1 MSFLATPTPCP
12 HDATYTCG
20 VVAHAVVESTLTGLA
35 TLREVSGRVA
45 GRDIP
50 PRFLRYADEQTVV
63 GLTAVLRAIE
73 QFGGEVPCFD
83 EWGVVAA
90 PRFPGRIGGAAAQ
103 VKYRQGGPSTIS
115 PHVIPQCSLHS
126 LSSAISIA
134 LAMRGPNLGVG
145 GGPEALAE
153 GFAAAAGFLSG
164 GMVPGL
170 WLVLTGWDPEA
181 APDGHGAITNEAIG
195 RGVALALIPGHRPTD
210 LLQWTITPWGDLA
223 GGPADQPDDAAPAAR
238 LTALAQWLVGDTDPA
253 RAARWSCGLPWGGR
267 IELARRAESPVCR
280 VTSYRLWK
288 AA

>member
-1 MSFLATPTPCP
+1 
-12 HDATYTCG
+12 
-20 VVAHAVVESTLTGLA
+20 VVAHAVVESTLAGLA
-35 TLREVSGRVA
+35 ALREVSGPVA

-50 PRFLRYADEQTVV
+50 ARFLRYADEQTVV
-63 GLTAVLRAIE
+63 GLTAVLRAME
-73 QFGGEVPCFD
+73 RFGGEVPCLD
-83 EWGVVAA
+83 EWGVLAA

-153 GFAAAAGFLSG
+153 GFAAAAGFLG
-164 GMVPGL
+164 CGMVPGL

-181 APDGHGAITNEAIG
+181 APDGHGSITNEAVC
-195 RGVALALIPGHRPTD
+195 RGVALALAPGNRPTD
-210 LLQWTITPWGDLA
+210 PLRWTISPWGD
-223 GGPADQPDDAAPAAR
+223 GGSDPPGQPDDAAPAAS
-238 LTALAQWLVGDTDPA
+238 LTALAQWLAADADPA
-253 RAARWSCGLPWGGR
+253 RAGPWSCGLPWGGR
-267 IELARRAESPVCR
+267 IELTRRAEQPAYGLPS
-280 VTSYRLWK
+280 LGLLK